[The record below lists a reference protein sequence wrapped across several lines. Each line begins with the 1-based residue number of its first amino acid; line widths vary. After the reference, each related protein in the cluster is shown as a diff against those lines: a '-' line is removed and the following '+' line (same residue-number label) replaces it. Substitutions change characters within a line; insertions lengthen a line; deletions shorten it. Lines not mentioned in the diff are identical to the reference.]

1 MADISQL
8 VISVDSKGVVTAT
21 GNLELLNKSGKKTEK
36 TTETLDQSVKKL
48 TKQFE
53 RQARNAG
60 KSANEIKILDL
71 KAKGATNTQLKA
83 AQAAMKNAE
92 AMKKQADAARFAA
105 QSAGAT
111 GGPFR
116 AMRGSMQQVSWQ
128 LQDVAVQA
136 QMGTSAFTILG
147 QQGPQLAS
155 IFGPGG
161 AVLGAVIAFG
171 AMLGGVLFSSLT
183 ATKDAVKDLD
193 NAMDSL
199 KDRFDELGPA
209 ARAYQI
215 VLSNLEI
222 KKQKQIEL
230 DKAAELARMDEMQVT
245 GLLTTVIRGLTRD
258 LDEEQKTRLRLKAEI
273 EESQQIQ
280 KNEQKI
286 IDGISTSTEDLIKRL
301 KEEKDAIGA
310 NSVVLAYQEGVR
322 AGANDEQLRTIV
334 LLAAQNQA
342 IKENIEETD
351 KINASIKKAEEELR
365 SYSQGLYQQLAS
377 LTLSGD
383 ALYYYKAALKGGTAE
398 QIAANAELL
407 KAIDARKEEV
417 KAIQEQENA
426 VKKLQNEISKS
437 VNQAID
443 QKKKDEESAK
453 DAAAKMA
460 LRGLDQITLLALQ
473 QEKERAQLIADL
485 KMKFI
490 SRKEYSD
497 AVIGL
502 NRQMADALREIDA
515 KSLED
520 NKTYLQKWFEQ
531 TQETLMNM
539 DAMSAN
545 VAQGI
550 ETGFADSF
558 GSFLKGTK
566 TAEEAMKGLVVSVGQ
581 NMAQMVAD
589 MIAQYMAY
597 HVMQRLVGKTTQA
610 SEATAMSLNAAAMSQ
625 MAGLNAFAST
635 AAIPIVGPAAA
646 PAAMMAALA
655 ITAPVAAGVGALS
668 AMATGARALGGQVR
682 GGESYLVGERGPEL
696 LTMGTSGR
704 VASNDSLKN
713 AINSDNSNTSNVVNV
728 NFAVQ
733 ANDTA
738 GFDRLLES
746 RRGQIVNMINQAV
759 NNRGRSSIV

>member
-342 IKENIEETD
+342 TKENIETTEENNKAVDKAKEQQQEYNANLQHQLKLLTETGP
-351 KINASIKKAEEELR
+351 AL
-365 SYSQGLYQQLAS
+365 
-377 LTLSGD
+377 D
-383 ALYYYKAALKGGTAE
+383 AYKARVKGGTEE
-398 QIAANAELL
+398 QQKANAELERQIRTTKEKIKADADAAKAKAKADADAAKDKQRAESAALKRGDEAQKLMQDIELANMTELEVL
-407 KAIDARKEEV
+407 KAHLTTKGGLLLEFLQEDHINLDQYLAMDAELQKTYDLARIQANKDTNDKI
-417 KAIQEQENA
+417 KADDQA
-426 VKKLQNEISKS
+426 LFDAKTTLQNM
-437 VNQAID
+437 VLN
-443 QKKKDEESAK
+443 SA
-453 DAAAKMA
+453 
-460 LRGLDQITLLALQ
+460 
-473 QEKERAQLIADL
+473 
-485 KMKFI
+485 
-490 SRKEYSD
+490 S
-497 AVIGL
+497 
-502 NRQMADALREIDA
+502 
-515 KSLED
+515 
-520 NKTYLQKWFEQ
+520 
-531 TQETLMNM
+531 
-539 DAMSAN
+539 N
-545 VAQGI
+545 VANGL
-550 ETGFADSF
+550 AAV
-558 GSFLKGTK
+558 
-566 TAEEAMKGLVVSVGQ
+566 AEEGSKEAKVLFAMQK
-581 NMAQMVAD
+581 
-589 MIAQYMAY
+589 
-597 HVMQRLVGKTTQA
+597 
-610 SEATAMSLNAAAMSQ
+610 
-625 MAGLNAFAST
+625 
-635 AAIPIVGPAAA
+635 
-646 PAAMMAALA
+646 ALA
-655 ITAPVAAGVGALS
+655 IAQIIVSTEVAAKAAAAQAAILGGPVAWYATDTMIRALGYASAGIVAGTAI
-668 AMATGARALGGQVR
+668 AGGRALGGQVR

-704 VASNDSLKN
+704 VTSNDSLKN